1 MTESQ
6 AANPFDYALRAEQLG
21 QVGRVEEA
29 EHAARQALALDPE
42 NPRLL
47 GTLSSTLLLAKR
59 YDEGLAVAEA
69 ACAAGPELERP
80 HRLRAL
86 HLSMLG
92 RHAEAVQ
99 AGYASVTIEPDE
111 PAAAHGYAKVLQRA
125 GRPQDAVQVA
135 RRVVELEPDS
145 ASSHLLLADCASD
158 LRDKAHKDLARQE
171 YEATLRI
178 DPENAAAKHDLALL
192 DARGRRPAK
201 ALAGLIA
208 AGRLDPTM
216 PEVMRTVVVVL
227 WQLSWRLRMW
237 LFVVTLFTLG
247 ASLDS
252 ATGARI
258 SSGIVLVLTALLTWW
273 TTRDLP
279 RQTWPVVRKA
289 VSTDRPLTIT
299 YVALALCVLLYLG
312 ALASGFGV
320 MVVGVWIILIALGW
334 LALGVRAFRR

>member
-1 MTESQ
+1 MTT
-6 AANPFDYALRAEQLG
+6 PFELALRAEQLG
-21 QVGRVEEA
+21 RIGRIPDA
-29 EHAARQALALDPE
+29 ERAAREAVALEPQD
-42 NPRLL
+42 PRLL

-59 YDEGLAVAEA
+59 YDEGLAAAEA
-69 ACAAGPELERP
+69 ACASGPELERS

-99 AGYASVTIEPDE
+99 AGYASVSIAPEE

-125 GRPQDAVQVA
+125 GRAVDAVQVA
-135 RRVVELEPDS
+135 RRVVELDPDS
-145 ASSHLLLADCASD
+145 AAAHLLLADCASD
-158 LRDKAHKDLARQE
+158 LKDKAHRELARAE

-192 DARGRRPAK
+192 DARSRRPAQ
-201 ALAGLIA
+201 ALAGLIQ

-237 LFVVTLFTLG
+237 LFVATLFTLG
-247 ASLDS
+247 ASLSS
-252 ATGARI
+252 ATGARV
-258 SSGIVLVLTALLTWW
+258 SAGIVLLLTAGLVWW
-273 TTRDLP
+273 TVRDLP
-279 RQTWPVVRKA
+279 RQTWPVVSRA
-289 VSTDRPLTIT
+289 VRTDRPLTLT
-299 YVALALCVLLYLG
+299 YAALALCLLLYLG

-320 MVVGVWIILIALGW
+320 MVTGVWIVLIALGW

>member
-1 MTESQ
+1 MTPPTS
-6 AANPFDYALRAEQLG
+6 PFDLALRAEQLG
-21 QVGRVEEA
+21 QLGRVEDA
-29 EHAARQALALDPE
+29 ERAAREALALEPGD
-42 NPRLL
+42 PRLL
-47 GTLSSTLLLAKR
+47 GTLSSTMLLAER
-59 YDEGLAVAEA
+59 YDEGLAAAEA
-69 ACAAGPELERP
+69 ACAAGPQLERP

-92 RHAEAVQ
+92 RHAEAVE
-99 AGYASVTIEPDE
+99 AGYASVTLEPEE

-125 GRPQDAVQVA
+125 GRTADAVRVA

-145 ASSHLLLADCASD
+145 ASAHLLLADCASD
-158 LRDKAHKDLARQE
+158 LRDRAHRDLARQE

-178 DPENAAAKHDLALL
+178 DPENAAARHDLALL
-192 DARGRRPAK
+192 DARTRRPAQ

-237 LFVVTLFTLG
+237 LFVATLFTLG
-247 ASLDS
+247 ASLSS
-252 ATGARI
+252 ATGARV
-258 SSGIVLVLTALLTWW
+258 SAGIVLVLTAALVWW

-279 RQTWPVVRKA
+279 RQTWPVVRRA
-289 VSTDRPLTIT
+289 VRTDRPLTVT
-299 YVALALCVLLYLG
+299 YAALALCLLLYLG

-320 MVVGVWIILIALGW
+320 MVTGVWVILIALGW

>member
-1 MTESQ
+1 VSS
-6 AANPFDYALRAEQLG
+6 AFDLAMRAEQLG
-21 QVGRVEEA
+21 QVGRLDDA
-29 EHAARQALALDPE
+29 ERAAREALALEPGD
-42 NPRLL
+42 PRLL

-59 YDEGLAVAEA
+59 YDEGLAAAEA
-69 ACAAGPELERP
+69 ACAAGPQLERA

-99 AGYASVTIEPDE
+99 AGYASVTLEPEE

-125 GRPQDAVQVA
+125 GRTADAVQVA

-145 ASSHLLLADCASD
+145 AGAHLLLAGCASD
-158 LRDKAHKDLARQE
+158 LKDRAHRDLARQE

-192 DARGRRPAK
+192 DARTRRPAK
-201 ALAGLIA
+201 ALAGLIQ

-237 LFVVTLFTLG
+237 LFVATLFTLG
-247 ASLDS
+247 ASLSS

-258 SSGIVLVLTALLTWW
+258 SAGIVLVLTAALAWW
-273 TTRDLP
+273 TVRDLP
-279 RQTWPVVRKA
+279 RQTWSVVDRA
-289 VSTDRPLTIT
+289 VRTDRPLTVT
-299 YVALALCVLLYLG
+299 YAALALCLLLYLS
-312 ALASGFGV
+312 ALATGIGV
-320 MVVGVWIILIALGW
+320 LVTGVWIVLIALGW